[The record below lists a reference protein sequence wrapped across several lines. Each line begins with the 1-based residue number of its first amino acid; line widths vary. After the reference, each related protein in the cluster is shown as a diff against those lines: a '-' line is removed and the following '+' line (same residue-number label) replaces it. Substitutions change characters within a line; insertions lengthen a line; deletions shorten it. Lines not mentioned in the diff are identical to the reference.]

1 MPKEDKGVD
10 TGVDVQII
18 SGGASGGSINVP
30 ATAQNGN
37 GVVVMPIPQ
46 AGTFQQPA
54 QPGPTVIVIT
64 VGQKKE
70 EEKKKKSSSVFQR
83 L

>member
-1 MPKEDKGVD
+1 MPKEDKAVD

-18 SGGASGGSINVP
+18 SGGGAGGSINIP
-30 ATAQNGN
+30 AATQNSN

-46 AGTFQQPA
+46 GGAFPQSA
-54 QPGPTVIVIT
+54 QSGPTVIVIT
-64 VGQKKE
+64 VGKKE
-70 EEKKKKSSSVFQR
+70 EEKKKKKSSSVFQR

>member
-1 MPKEDKGVD
+1 MPKEDTGVD

-18 SGGASGGSINVP
+18 SGGAAGGAVNLP
-30 ATAQNGN
+30 AAAQSGN
-37 GVVVMPIPQ
+37 GVVVIPQ
-46 AGTFQQPA
+46 VGALPQSA

-64 VGQKKE
+64 VGKKD

>member
-18 SGGASGGSINVP
+18 SGGAAGGLVNVP
-30 ATAQNGN
+30 ATAQNSN
-37 GVVVMPIPQ
+37 GVVVLPIPQ
-46 AGTFQQPA
+46 GGAFQQPA

-64 VGQKKE
+64 VGKKE